1 MFMKNETATTTSFF
15 DKAKETACRSCGH
28 AGLLPVL
35 DLGVTALVDTLVPAE
50 KLNAPEP
57 KYPLQIGFCPD
68 CSLLQV
74 LDTVPPQEVFHE
86 DYTYFSSFS
95 ESWLAHC
102 RKNALNLIETRK
114 LDKNSFVVELASN
127 DGYLLKNFVENGVPV
142 LGIDPCP
149 GPVAAAKKI
158 GVPTECAFFG
168 RDYAK
173 QLAAKGKRAD
183 VVIANNVM
191 AHVADLNG
199 FIAGIHTIL
208 KDDGV
213 LVTESPWVKDLIDH
227 CEFDT
232 MYHEHLCYYS
242 ATALDHLFRRH
253 GLFLN
258 DIETL
263 PTHGG
268 SIRSYAGRKEN
279 VQPRVKKMLA
289 LEKESGVS
297 RFAYYESFATRVA
310 GIRRNMLDLLGSL
323 KKQGKKIAAY
333 GASAKGSTMISYLG
347 AGPDLIEFV
356 VDKNVHKQGKHMP
369 GLHNPILPPTALA
382 EQKPDYVVL
391 LVWNLKDEI
400 MKQQAAFREAGGKFI
415 VPVPTPT
422 IV

>member
-1 MFMKNETATTTSFF
+1 MFMKNEALHTSFTE
-15 DKAKETACRSCGH
+15 KAKKTACRSCGH
-28 AGLLPVL
+28 AELMPVL
-35 DLGVTALVDTLVPAE
+35 DLGVTALVDTLVPADR
-50 KLNAPEP
+50 LSAHEP
-57 KYPLQIGFCPD
+57 KYPLQIGFCKA

-74 LDTVPPQEVFHE
+74 LDTVPPHEVFHE

-102 RKNALNLIETRK
+102 RKNALNLIATRK
-114 LDKNSFVVELASN
+114 LDKHSFVIELASN
-127 DGYLLKNFVENGVPV
+127 DGYLLKNFVENGIPV

-149 GPVAAAKKI
+149 GPVAAAQKI
-158 GVPTECAFFG
+158 GVPTTCAFFG
-168 RDYAK
+168 RDLAK
-173 QLAAKGKRAD
+173 KLAAEGKRAD

-242 ATALDHLFRRH
+242 ATALDALFRRH
-253 GLFLN
+253 GLYLN

-268 SIRSYAGRKEN
+268 SIRSYVGRKEN
-279 VQPRVKKMLA
+279 VSDRARKLLA

-297 RFAYYESFATRVA
+297 RFDYYETFATRVE
-310 GIRRNMLDLLGSL
+310 GIRRDMLELLQTL
-323 KKQGKKIAAY
+323 KKQSKTIAAY
-333 GASAKGSTMISYLG
+333 GASAKGSTMLSYLN
-347 AGPDLIEFV
+347 AGPELIEFV
-356 VDKNVHKQGKHMP
+356 ADKNVHKQGKYMP
-369 GLHNPILPPTALA
+369 GVHNPILPPAALT
-382 EQKPDYVVL
+382 ERKPDYVVL

-400 MKQQAAFREAGGKFI
+400 LKQQDAFRKAGGKFI
-415 VPVPTPT
+415 IPVPAPT

>member
-1 MFMKNETATTTSFF
+1 MFMKNEIAQATFNK
-15 DKAKETACRSCGH
+15 KAQKTACRSCGH
-28 AGLLPVL
+28 AGLMPVL
-35 DLGVTALVDTLVPAE
+35 DLGVTALVDTLVPADR
-50 KLNAPEP
+50 LTAPEP
-57 KYPLQIGFCPD
+57 KYPLQIGFCQA

-102 RKNALNLIETRK
+102 RKIALNLIATRK
-114 LDKNSFVVELASN
+114 LNKSSFVIELASN
-127 DGYLLKNFVENGVPV
+127 DGYLLKNFVENDVPV

-149 GPVAAAKKI
+149 GPVAAAQKI
-158 GVPTECAFFG
+158 GVPTTCAFFG
-168 RDYAK
+168 RELANK
-173 QLAAKGKRAD
+173 LAADGKRAD

-242 ATALDHLFRRH
+242 ATALDHLFQRH
-253 GLFLN
+253 GLYLN

-268 SIRSYAGRKEN
+268 SIRSYVGRNPN
-279 VQPRVKKMLA
+279 VQDRAKKILA

-297 RFAYYESFATRVA
+297 RFDYYETFATRVEA
-310 GIRRNMLDLLGSL
+310 IRRDMLELLHNL
-323 KKQGKKIAAY
+323 KKQGKTIAAY
-333 GASAKGSTMISYLG
+333 GASAKGSTMLSYLN

-369 GLHNPILPPTALA
+369 GVHNPILPPSALA
-382 EQKPDYVVL
+382 ERKPDYVVL

-400 MKQQAAFREAGGKFI
+400 LKQQDAYRKAGGKFI
-415 VPVPTPT
+415 IPVPAPT